1 MFRRRVEKDC
11 ADRSTNDSEQRFVD
25 RLVVD
30 GNESEVQLAM
40 EKLQD
45 ENLFF
50 EYQTPRHRKHHN
62 TTNTTNTAGTNE
74 EERETV
80 GSPRPSLDRQCSTG
94 GHRRLQILEQRKQ
107 STTMSQMWKAHETGL
122 AVTQSA
128 SKRSFLY
135 QREVSYHCSQV
146 NQKNVV
152 TECFECP
159 ILPLAF
165 PWAWQGMHSCC
176 GN

>member
-74 EERETV
+74 EERETA
-80 GSPRPSLDRQCSTG
+80 GSPRLSLDRQ
-94 GHRRLQILEQRKQ
+94 
-107 STTMSQMWKAHETGL
+107 
-122 AVTQSA
+122 
-128 SKRSFLY
+128 
-135 QREVSYHCSQV
+135 
-146 NQKNVV
+146 
-152 TECFECP
+152 
-159 ILPLAF
+159 
-165 PWAWQGMHSCC
+165 
-176 GN
+176 